1 MTEPQRFHESRHP
14 IRVVTERTGLSPDVL
29 RAWERRYGVVNP
41 ERSEGGQRLYS
52 DADIHRLSLLLKAS
66 QVGRAVGQ
74 VASLPPE
81 ELARMVAEDADRG
94 AARPTP
100 AADHRA
106 VAFAAVRDL
115 EPERLR
121 STLRRAVLS
130 LGVPAFLEQVLT
142 PLLVQIGEE
151 WHAGRLGIA
160 QEHAATAAV
169 EQLLGWIVQEFAV
182 PEDARRVLLATPA
195 HSRHSLG
202 AMIAAA
208 AAAHDGW
215 HVIWLGTDLPAGQIA
230 VAARRH
236 EADVVGLSVITADD
250 PDAVSAEVAALR
262 DELAAET
269 PLLIGGSGAAALR
282 PVAGLTPVRD
292 LAHWRSLLRSH
303 APAA

>member
-1 MTEPQRFHESRHP
+1 MLDQAAYREARHP
-14 IRVVTERTGLSPDVL
+14 IRVVTERTGLSPDLL

-41 ERSEGGQRLYS
+41 SRNEGGQRLYS
-52 DADIHRLSLLLKAS
+52 DADIHRLSLLCKAS
-66 QVGRAVGQ
+66 QGGRAVGQ
-74 VASLPPE
+74 VAALPPE
-81 ELARMVAEDADRG
+81 ELARLVAEDADHG
-94 AARPTP
+94 AVRPTP
-100 AADHRA
+100 AGDHLAR
-106 VAFAAVRDL
+106 AFAAVHDL

-121 STLRRAVLS
+121 WVLRRAVLS

-160 QEHAATAAV
+160 HEHAATAAV

-182 PEDARRVLLATPA
+182 PEDAPRVLLATPA
-195 HSRHSLG
+195 RSRHSLG
-202 AMIAAA
+202 AMIAAVA
-208 AAAHDGW
+208 AAQDGW

-230 VAARRH
+230 LAARRH
-236 EADVVGLSVITADD
+236 GADVVGLSVIAAED

-282 PVAGLTPVRD
+282 PVAGLTAVRD
-292 LAHWRSLLRSH
+292 LTHWRSLLRSH